1 MSYCNSWS
9 KWPMIWHVG
18 LVGVDQFHTD
28 FGQSRR
34 NKVEWSNQ
42 DIYTVTF
49 VMRQLCGRV
58 FDIWRFYFFLF
69 FLKTINLCTHLFSW
83 LIKKKGIQLKNAGS
97 CAGNTK
103 LLLSYSSC
111 IMTCWFS
118 FNRGMVQDC
127 AWKRWLLSCHFLTL
141 KNNPQSFLLSSF
153 FFFFF

>member
-69 FLKTINLCTHLFSW
+69 FFWKQSICVHIYLVGWFKKKEFNWKMPVVVLATQNYCSVTPAASWLVGSVLTEAWYRIAHGKGDFSVVISWLWKTIPN
-83 LIKKKGIQLKNAGS
+83 
-97 CAGNTK
+97 
-103 LLLSYSSC
+103 
-111 IMTCWFS
+111 
-118 FNRGMVQDC
+118 
-127 AWKRWLLSCHFLTL
+127 HFFCPL
-141 KNNPQSFLLSSF
+141 F
-153 FFFFF
+153 FFFF